1 MMASPQR
8 SLVLSLTLRVALAM
22 ALASGVLFAAIYAE
36 VRHATRSLAQ
46 AAIDADL
53 AGLAEVG
60 AAQGVGQL
68 GQRIADRL
76 AFSPG
81 GSDKPYY
88 RLEDAGGHRL
98 AGNLPVWPEARPEVS
113 PAGQVR
119 LGDGT
124 SVQYRATLLRGGYR
138 LLAGRTVTGAEA
150 WLGQLA
156 VFFVLA
162 LLAMAVLAFVIGRA
176 AAARLNRRLGR
187 IGTVLDQFGREGAPT
202 AAPVG
207 EPGDEI
213 DTLAA
218 RINALLE
225 RTSHL
230 LEARQE
236 LSNIIAHETRNPLMH
251 IGARIARARADG
263 LAGSADAQLAAAQE
277 GLRQLQRMLD
287 ALLDIAASEAQ
298 RGEMNSLA
306 ELDLADLARRLA
318 ELYQPSAED
327 QGLTLV
333 AEIAPSVPMRGEAV
347 QLSSLLGNLLD
358 NAFKYGASGGWI
370 RLRVAPGPVIEVEDR
385 GPGVDPAIRE
395 AVFERFRRSTRG
407 DGGERGHGLGLAL
420 VRAVAERHG
429 LQVRLEDVAAEDGG
443 RGARFVV
450 S

>member
-1 MMASPQR
+1 
-8 SLVLSLTLRVALAM
+8 
-22 ALASGVLFAAIYAE
+22 
-36 VRHATRSLAQ
+36 
-46 AAIDADL
+46 
-53 AGLAEVG
+53 
-60 AAQGVGQL
+60 
-68 GQRIADRL
+68 
-76 AFSPG
+76 
-81 GSDKPYY
+81 
-88 RLEDAGGHRL
+88 
-98 AGNLPVWPEARPEVS
+98 
-113 PAGQVR
+113 
-119 LGDGT
+119 
-124 SVQYRATLLRGGYR
+124 
-138 LLAGRTVTGAEA
+138 
-150 WLGQLA
+150 
-156 VFFVLA
+156 
-162 LLAMAVLAFVIGRA
+162 
-176 AAARLNRRLGR
+176 
-187 IGTVLDQFGREGAPT
+187 
-202 AAPVG
+202 
-207 EPGDEI
+207 
-213 DTLAA
+213 
-218 RINALLE
+218 
-225 RTSHL
+225 
-230 LEARQE
+230 
-236 LSNIIAHETRNPLMH
+236 MH